1 MAEKALPAK
10 AKEIVERIQAAQKAA
25 GCKPVWEPEEQAALL
40 EMLVLALYGITPN
53 KDQESRRAEVR
64 STLAGDGRL
73 MYCSNMKKYAIGE
86 DEEKQPAKPEYK

>member
-1 MAEKALPAK
+1 LPAK
-10 AKEIVERIQAAQKAA
+10 AKEIVDRILAAQKTA
-25 GCKPVWEPEEQAALL
+25 GCKPIWEPEEHAALL

-53 KDQESRRAEVR
+53 KEQEGRRSEVR

-86 DEEKQPAKPEYK
+86 EEAKQPAKPEYK